1 MDIVQATQVVEATQ
15 EAAIETA
22 VETIQV
28 VETEIRQAE
37 FTPVVPEPAL
47 PVLATIP
54 VVPTVP
60 TVPAEPA
67 VPTVPLK
74 TVEVS
79 LYDVDSLRLQLYD
92 VERLCNAKKLQLI
105 KKQEECSFLS
115 DRLKKL
121 TSENQ
126 HLRSRAIWLGLK

>member
-1 MDIVQATQVVEATQ
+1 MAIVEATQ
-15 EAAIETA
+15 EAAIEIA
-22 VETIQV
+22 VETTQV
-28 VETEIRQAE
+28 QAIETEIRQAE
-37 FTPVVPEPAL
+37 FTPVVPEPVPAAPAL
-47 PVLATIP
+47 DS
-54 VVPTVP
+54 VVPAL
-60 TVPAEPA
+60 PAEPPA
-67 VPTVPLK
+67 PLK

-92 VERLCNAKKLQLI
+92 VERLCNATKLQLI